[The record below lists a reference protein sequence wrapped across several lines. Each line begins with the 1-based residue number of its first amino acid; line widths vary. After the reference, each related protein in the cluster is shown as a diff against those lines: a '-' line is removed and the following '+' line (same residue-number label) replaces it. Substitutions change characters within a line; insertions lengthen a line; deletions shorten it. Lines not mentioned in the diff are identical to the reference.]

1 MRKKYAFIAIGVL
14 LLILLISVAYEA
26 KKIDRTLVISR
37 ETTRIF
43 EPVRKDGRIDYVAA
57 LNRMASDGIT
67 PEENAMVLYMQAIGP
82 APENVNREYQVR
94 LFDLLGVSPPP
105 PLGNYFQS
113 PPQYIQASDE
123 FGAPTDVAAPEPR
136 LVSVNDALGEA
147 VRRPWAVTEF
157 PLLAEWLARNEEP
170 LALVSEGSQR
180 TKYYYPLV
188 TNDPRQLLIS
198 VLLPVVQSTRN
209 IGQALCARAMLRVQ
223 QGDTRGARH
232 DLLVCHRLARHVA
245 QGATLIE
252 SLVGFAI
259 DGIACEGDR
268 ALANHVDLSP
278 DEARQ
283 YQAQLGALP
292 PMPSVFTKMDQVE
305 RMMFLDI
312 VAALSRE
319 GAGQVQEWLGMRSE
333 DHLLEHLFS
342 FTADNF
348 VDWNQVLRSGNAWYD
363 RFAEAGRMGDDR
375 QRREALAAIENE
387 LKEVAATSKDPGIA
401 VKSIL
406 SGDSLSSTATSHITG
421 VLVSMLIPAIS
432 AAYTAEERADIQVSL
447 THVAIALAAYK
458 STHGEFPESLEEL
471 APTYIGKLPLDRF
484 SAGPL
489 RYRLRNEGYL
499 LYSVGPN
506 LKDDEGLQLGKA
518 FHTDDISVSFPPGLA
533 LEEASELTG
542 NDDM

>member
-37 ETTRIF
+37 ETTRVL

-57 LNRMASDGIT
+57 INRMASDGIT

-82 APENVNREYQVR
+82 APENIDREYQVR
-94 LFDLLGVSPPP
+94 LFDLLGVAPPP
-105 PLGNYFQS
+105 ALGNYFEP
-113 PPQYIQASDE
+113 PPQHSPSQNQADAAVE
-123 FGAPTDVAAPEPR
+123 QAPTEPP
-136 LVSVNDALGEA
+136 LVSVSDALGEA
-147 VRRPWAVTEF
+147 VRRPWAAAEY

-170 LALVSEGSQR
+170 LARVSEGSER
-180 TKYYYPLV
+180 TKYYYPLA
-188 TNDPRQLLIS
+188 TNDPRQLLIG
-198 VLLPVVQSTRN
+198 VLLPAVQSTRS

-223 QGDTRGARH
+223 QGDIRGARH

-292 PMPSVFTKMDQVE
+292 PMPSVFTKIDQVE

-319 GAGQVQEWLGMRSE
+319 GAGQVQEWLGVRAE

-363 RFAEAGRMGDDR
+363 HFAEAGRIGDDR

-471 APTYIGKLPLDRF
+471 APTYIDKLPLDRF

-533 LEEASELTG
+533 LEEASESTG
-542 NDDM
+542 NDGM